1 MTHDVSKISAD
12 SLFWVKHYLIEV
24 HSVCIYLLN
33 LIPNDLLICLH
44 SLKSALIFENY
55 SFDKSNKQN
64 SNIKPVSPQFIIY
77 CMVTQCQNIFTSCHI
92 PPGNNG
98 FYILQTGAIVHW
110 TSIDLEVI
118 STRCLWSFFICRRKS
133 KLKTL

>member
-77 CMVTQCQNIFTSCHI
+77 CMVTQCQNIYLQVAISHLVTMGSIFCKQV
-92 PPGNNG
+92 PL
-98 FYILQTGAIVHW
+98 YIEQVLTW
-110 TSIDLEVI
+110 
-118 STRCLWSFFICRRKS
+118 K
-133 KLKTL
+133 